1 MSHLVLLLPLCA
13 LVLFW
18 VFPLSIALPLYL
30 IVLALSV
37 ALYRSILKAMHR
49 PVSVGVETMV
59 GQEGRV
65 VGVSRRGIRVAIG
78 GEVWNARAD
87 VPLVKGELV
96 EILSISGLSLRV
108 KRAGGLESGREMKAN
123 SPDRHQA

>member
-1 MSHLVLLLPLCA
+1 MSHLILLLPLLA

-18 VFPLSIALPLYL
+18 ILPLSIALPLYL

-37 ALYRSILKAMHR
+37 VLYRSILQAMHR

-65 VGVSRRGIRVAIG
+65 VEVSRRGVRVAVG
-78 GEVWNARAD
+78 GEMWNARAD
-87 VPLVKGELV
+87 VPLVKGDLV
-96 EILSISGLSLRV
+96 EILSIRGLWLRV
-108 KRAGGLESGREMKAN
+108 RRAGGQRLGKRGEAT
-123 SPDRHQA
+123 SPDTH